1 MRRLTKMMLMGG
13 GDGREQENAR
23 REWRI
28 TEESRRGGQGTRMGY
43 GGEEDRYPRMGGYE
57 GEYGR
62 RDTRMGYEREPHR
75 TGGYEGEESRRGG
88 RRTRMGGY
96 EDEDEDERGYM
107 PRSGPEPRPANVIGF
122 NTMPQHHERGGEQMS
137 AEFPRHMADEWT
149 KAMKNE
155 DGTTGPHWTFEQAKQ
170 LMAGKGYN
178 FDPVEFWAALN
189 MMYSDYCKVA
199 KKHNVNTVDFYAG
212 LAEAFLRDKD
222 AGEGKLRKYYEYVVK

>member
-1 MRRLTKMMLMGG
+1 MRKLTKMILMGG
-13 GDGREQENAR
+13 GDGREQESAR

-28 TEESRRGGQGTRMGY
+28 T
-43 GGEEDRYPRMGGYE
+43 
-57 GEYGR
+57 
-62 RDTRMGYEREPHR
+62 
-75 TGGYEGEESRRGG
+75 EESRRGG

-96 EDEDEDERGYM
+96 EDEDEDEMGYM
-107 PRSGPEPRPANVIGF
+107 PRSAPTNVIGF
-122 NTMPQHHERGGEQMS
+122 NTVPQHHERGGEQMS

-149 KAMKNE
+149 REMKNE
-155 DGTTGPHWTFEQAKQ
+155 DGTTGPHWSFDQAKQ

-212 LAEAFLRDKD
+212 LAEAFLKDKD
-222 AGEGKLRKYYEYVVK
+222 AGEGKLRKYYEYVVM